1 MERTLGFIGAGN
13 MVSAILDG
21 VLESGIVPPER
32 IWLSNRSPEK
42 LELWKKRG
50 VHTTLDNAQVAR
62 YADTVVLGVKPQVFD
77 VVLPELA
84 PFGAGKCFI
93 SIAAGISCAYLR
105 RSLPGAMV
113 IRTMPNTPMKLG
125 VGATAIASAPDV
137 PPSVFDFAC
146 ALFAA
151 TGEVAVIDEEQMD
164 DFIAV
169 SGSSPAF
176 FFRFAAAMV
185 AEAQRAGIDPALAL
199 KMAAQSMLGSAQML
213 LKSGLSAK
221 ELEKMV
227 CSPGGTTLAALSAFD
242 DYHFEEMY
250 RAAAARCAQRSKELG
265 K

>member
-21 VLESGIVPPER
+21 VLKSGMVPPER

-42 LELWKKRG
+42 LEPWKGRG
-50 VHTTLDNAQVAR
+50 VHTTLHNAEVAQQ
-62 YADTVVLGVKPQVFD
+62 ADIIILGVKPQVFD
-77 VVLPELA
+77 AVLPELA
-84 PFGAGKCFI
+84 PFAPGKCFV

-125 VGATAIASAPDV
+125 VGAIAVASAPDV
-137 PPSVFDFAC
+137 PGDVFSFAC

-151 TGEVAVIDEEQMD
+151 TGEVAVIDESQMD

-185 AEAQRAGIDPALAL
+185 AEAQRAGIEAEVAL
-199 KMAAQSMLGSAQML
+199 KMAAQSMLGSAEML
-213 LKSGLSAK
+213 LRSGLSAK
-221 ELEKMV
+221 ELERMV

-250 RAAAARCAQRSKELG
+250 HAAATRCAQRSKELG